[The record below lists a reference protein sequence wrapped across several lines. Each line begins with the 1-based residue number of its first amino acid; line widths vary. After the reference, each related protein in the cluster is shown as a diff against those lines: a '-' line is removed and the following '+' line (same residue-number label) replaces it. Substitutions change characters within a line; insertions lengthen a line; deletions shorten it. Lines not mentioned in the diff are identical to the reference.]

1 MPWRLGLPPRSDTAR
16 ALDDGS
22 GLLRWSSHVCNIDA
36 ITYVRFRTSR
46 LLAAGIIFTTGYC
59 SYTYADGLHVMPIDR
74 LWTPV
79 IPTTAS

>member
-1 MPWRLGLPPRSDTAR
+1 
-16 ALDDGS
+16 
-22 GLLRWSSHVCNIDA
+22 LLRWSPHVCNIDA
-36 ITYVRFRTSR
+36 ITYVRFSISR
-46 LLAAGIIFTTGYC
+46 LFAAGIIFTTGHR